1 MAEYKRIAS
10 LIFLTIL
17 FWSCCAYAEEKMTA
31 LVPTGRQ
38 TAEITGTIIDGENWF
53 FLPSHARLET
63 ISFRNADGQ
72 EEYPAMISEDG
83 HVHVQSGEN
92 TVHVMKSENIRSL
105 FLYSDDPIHQG
116 RTYIDGGENHSTYTS
131 ASMALVGADG
141 RVDHSGRIRTLRG
154 RGNGTWR
161 GEEKKA
167 YQFKLEEKTDL
178 LDTGKYEEQNR
189 TWILLAL
196 AMDST
201 YLHDRIAF
209 DLARELGDETAS
221 ASEHVNLYY
230 DGEYRGLY
238 LLCEKTEIN
247 SGRIN
252 ELDYQKLI
260 EEWGE
265 RNGLNDLEQ
274 LPQARAL
281 NRFGNEFSYMDH
293 VPETTHPNEGA
304 FLLEMENEWLTLSD
318 PCWFRLSDG
327 SMIACKNPE
336 TASLSMMTYISER
349 LEEARQTLL
358 HRGVNPETG
367 RTIEEYFDVSAF
379 ARSILISELSG
390 NIDSYKL
397 SSTYFVLPGG
407 QTRFEPGP
415 PWDFDC
421 AWGSYR
427 GHLMEP
433 KGFRHV
439 EGWIPAF
446 LSCSSFCKEVKLL
459 CEGVLKTCV
468 GDILLGKKEGTY
480 LKPIDSYVAEIDAAG
495 RMNEKIWP
503 AESSFVGC
511 SNAGDGF
518 AKEIELMKRYI
529 KKRSD
534 WLFETVAAWDLSSPD
549 QVELWADCTYLRID
563 GNVRVSAYPWVNAEV
578 AACSYEQITEATED
592 TYALWKAEVQIAP
605 LEGYSFQKPSV
616 TMNGERLDAQL
627 DKDGTLRI
635 QFVFEDP
642 SYRPVDAYGEDIG
655 LVYNYDA
662 YISKYPEVAEMCE
675 YDPEA
680 VMDYFLDEGM
690 YEGHEANGF
699 FEPRRILLVNPELET
714 FLGEDWWLYYQ
725 EFIAYGWEEWTLP
738 GTRFQLKTQPLLPD
752 EF

>member
-161 GEEKKA
+161 GPEKKA

-238 LLCEKTEIN
+238 LLREKTEIN

-260 EEWGE
+260 EEWGK

-336 TASLSMMTYISER
+336 TASLSMMTYISEQ

-358 HRGVNPETG
+358 HRGLNPETG

-390 NIDSYKL
+390 NVDSYVW
-397 SSTYFVLPGG
+397 SSTYFVLPAGKI
-407 QTRFEPGP
+407 RFMPGP
-415 PWDFDC
+415 PWDYDL
-421 AWGSYR
+421 AWHYYSDKEET
-427 GHLMEP
+427 LDA
-433 KGFRHV
+433 KGFRHKT
-439 EGWIPAF
+439 GWIPAF
-446 LSCSSFCKEVKLL
+446 MSCHSFLKEVKRL
-459 CEGVLKTCV
+459 CQGELAVCIEE
-468 GDILLGKKEGTY
+468 ILLGDKQGVY
-480 LKPIDSYVAEIDAAG
+480 LQPIDRYAAQIDAAR
-495 RMNEKIWP
+495 RMNEMLWP
-503 AESSFVGC
+503 IAYEVSDLIQSI
-511 SNAGDGF
+511 GF
-518 AKEIELMKRYI
+518 ETDLELMKQYI
-529 KKRSD
+529 KERST
-534 WLFETVAAWDLSSPD
+534 WLFETVEAWDLTSAE
-549 QVELWADCTYLRID
+549 QVEIWADCLYLNIENNLRIQT
-563 GNVRVSAYPWVNAEV
+563 YPWVNAEV
-578 AACSYEQITEATED
+578 ISSCCEQLTEATEEQFARW
-592 TYALWKAEVQIAP
+592 YAEVEIAP
-605 LEGYSFQKPSV
+605 LEGFSFQNPSV
-616 TMNGERLDAQL
+616 TINGTSIEAVLQENGNLLIA
-627 DKDGTLRI
+627 
-635 QFVFEDP
+635 FEFEDP

-655 LVYNYDA
+655 LVYDYDI
-662 YISKYPEVAEMCE
+662 YVSRYPEVAEECG
-675 YDPEA
+675 YDPDA
-680 VMDYFLDEGM
+680 VLDYFLEEGM
-690 YEGHEANGF
+690 YEGHRANGF
-699 FEPRRILLVNPELET
+699 FSPTQVLLRNPELEE

-738 GTRFQLKTQPLLPD
+738 EARFDLNIHPLS
-752 EF
+752 